1 MKNQLFLVLFLI
13 VNSTLFSQT
22 IVLKGNVKNGAFGN
36 SVGSLIEVF
45 YFDMELSKTQT
56 DINGNY
62 LIEIN
67 VKKGEK
73 IDIHST
79 IFSEKTKKT
88 VEINSDTL
96 VIDFDSTPLMNSNLK
111 TVSTLTP
118 GDELQLFTKHTYI
131 GYSLTMLGSAVFVT
145 STIYATSS
153 FTQKTPIG
161 GYIAG
166 SIITLAGS
174 IFLLEAPIHIKKA
187 GLLLNENGVGVK
199 IKIDSNKKGGVPTQK
214 NEIDF

>member
-118 GDELQLFTKHTYI
+118 GNELQLFTRHTYI
-131 GYSLTMLGSAVFVT
+131 GYSLTMLGSAVF
-145 STIYATSS
+145 ATSAYAS
-153 FTQKTPIG
+153 MSTNKTPIG
-161 GYIAG
+161 GYIAAG
-166 SIITLAGS
+166 IITLAGS

-199 IKIDSNKKGGVPTQK
+199 IKIDSNKKGGAPTQK

>member
-22 IVLKGNVKNGAFGN
+22 IVLKGNVKNGAYGN

-45 YFDMELSKTQT
+45 YNGNQLSKTQT
-56 DINGNY
+56 DINGDY
-62 LIEIN
+62 LIEFQM
-67 VKKGEK
+67 KKGEK
-73 IDIHST
+73 IDVLST
-79 IFSEKTKKT
+79 IFSEKTNKIIE
-88 VEINSDTL
+88 VNSDTL
-96 VIDFDSTPLMNSNLK
+96 IVDFNSTPLMNSNLK
-111 TVSTLTP
+111 TASTLTP
-118 GDELQLFTKHTYI
+118 GNELHLFTRHTYI
-131 GYSLTMLGSAVFVT
+131 GYSLTMLGSVVIAT
-145 STIYATSS
+145 STYASVSTN
-153 FTQKTPIG
+153 KTPIG
-161 GYIAG
+161 GYVAGGIIAL
-166 SIITLAGS
+166 TGS